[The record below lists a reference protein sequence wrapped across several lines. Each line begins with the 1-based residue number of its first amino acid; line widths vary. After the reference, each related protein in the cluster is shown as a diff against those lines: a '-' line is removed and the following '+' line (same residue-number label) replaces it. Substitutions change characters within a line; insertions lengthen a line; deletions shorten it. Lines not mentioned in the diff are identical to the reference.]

1 MIVYESKTGE
11 EIKIIDFGIA
21 KSISME
27 EHGEDLTLTGEI
39 IGTPAYMSPE
49 QCLGENI
56 DPRSDLYSL
65 GCVAYEMVSG
75 RKPFSNQSALKV
87 LSSHVNEEI
96 EPIKVNDDING
107 DTENLTKLIFKA
119 LRKTFKPFRIKIPI
133 WKTGISRVLI
143 FKLISRKS

>member
-1 MIVYESKTGE
+1 MVHRDIKPENLIVYESKTGE

-87 LSSHVNEEI
+87 LSSHVN
-96 EPIKVNDDING
+96 
-107 DTENLTKLIFKA
+107 
-119 LRKTFKPFRIKIPI
+119 
-133 WKTGISRVLI
+133 
-143 FKLISRKS
+143 